1 MKNENGNGKRSW
13 KEAAKDKKFYLYT
26 VIGCAVV
33 LLSLVIVAVA
43 TTLGSGGKNSVGVNN
58 GTQNSSGTGDN
69 GNNGDSGDNGNS
81 GNNEN
86 NGNSGNN
93 GNNGSDKPV
102 VGENEAALPVAS
114 VEVVNDYGFFY
125 NQTLN
130 SYYEHVGMD
139 FAAEAGTAV
148 MAMQSG
154 VIESIYRDD
163 LLTGTEIVIDHGDG
177 LKSVYRFVEVAEGL
191 EVGDEVERGQQIAV
205 VAEANGNEYKD
216 GAHLHFEILKNDK
229 NVDPATYLTLD
240 EK

>member
-69 GNNGDSGDNGNS
+69 
-81 GNNEN
+81 
-86 NGNSGNN
+86 GNN

>member
-1 MKNENGNGKRSW
+1 MKNENGSGKRNW
-13 KEAAKDKKFYLYT
+13 REAVKDKRFYFYT
-26 VIGCAVV
+26 LIGCAVV

-43 TTLGSGGKNSVGVNN
+43 TTLGSNENNLAGTGGN
-58 GTQNSSGTGDN
+58 GTQNSSGTG
-69 GNNGDSGDNGNS
+69 NNGDNGNS
-81 GNNEN
+81 GDNGNG
-86 NGNSGNN
+86 GNSGNN
-93 GNNGSDKPV
+93 GGSDKPV
-102 VGENEAALPVAS
+102 VGENEPMMPVA
-114 VEVVNDYGFFY
+114 VVDVVNDYGFFF
-125 NQTLN
+125 NKTLN

-139 FAAEAGTAV
+139 FSAEAGTAV

-154 VIESIYRDD
+154 VIEGIYRDD

-216 GAHLHFEILKNDK
+216 GAHLHFEIIKNDK